1 MFFLISRYVDSF
13 IGLQNF
19 LPFPLNLILGLLII
33 IPGFIF
39 AIWANYTL
47 YKEGKGT
54 PVPTEATHTEQLVV
68 EGPYQYSRNP
78 MIFGTILIFIGLGL
92 IFNSIFFTI
101 IISCIITISLYLEVK
116 LWEEKNLE
124 KRFGKEYLEYKH
136 KVSIIIPLPP
146 KKTQ

>member
-1 MFFLISRYVDSF
+1 MDSF

-19 LPFPLNLILGLLII
+19 LPFPLNVILGFVMI
-33 IPGFIF
+33 IPGFFF
-39 AIWANYTL
+39 AIWSNYTL
-47 YKEGKGT
+47 YREGKGT

-68 EGPYQYSRNP
+68 EGPYKYSRNP
-78 MIFGTILIFIGLGL
+78 MIFGTILIFIGFGL
-92 IFNSIFFTI
+92 IFNSIFFTT

-124 KRFGKEYLEYKH
+124 KRFGKEYLEYKQ